1 MMAAMMPTLRFPL
14 RLAALAAAFLCPV
27 PPALAQSPSPVPAPS
42 AATAPAAATD
52 SASPVVSALSAELF
66 YQLLLGELNARG
78 ADPGAGFSMVLD
90 AARRTNDPALYQRA
104 VEIALQNR
112 AGEPALQAAQAWRQA
127 YPGSRDANRYLLQI
141 LLALNRIA
149 ETADALKA
157 EINLAAPS
165 ERNAA
170 ISAVPRMYAR
180 ASDKKLAATLV
191 QQALADA
198 LARPDTAASAWT
210 AVGRMRLAAGEG
222 PAAIDA
228 ARRAQA
234 AAPASEGPALLALE
248 LMAPGQPEAEVLVR
262 RYLESPMALPE
273 MRMAYARAL
282 LQAQRYPDASQQLKT
297 ITERRADFAEAWLVQ
312 GVLQTQDNQLDAA
325 DASLKRYLD
334 LAAAQ
339 PPGDERS
346 RGQSQAYLALAQI
359 AEKRKDLP
367 LATAWLDKIEN
378 ARDLVSAQTRRAS
391 ILAQQGRMDEARR
404 LVRQL
409 PERTPEDTRMKLT
422 AEVQLLRDNKQYRVA
437 YDLLEQAIEK
447 APQDAELLYD
457 QAMLAEKLNELAA
470 MERLLRRAIAAKPDF
485 HHAYNALGYSLADR
499 NLRLPEARQL
509 VSKALELAPGDPFI
523 TDSLAWVEFRA
534 GNRTEALRLLEQAYK
549 ARPDA
554 EIAAHLGE
562 VLWSLGQRER
572 ATAIWREGLL
582 LNRDN
587 ETLQETL
594 KRLQV
599 KL

>member
-1 MMAAMMPTLRFPL
+1 MMAEMTSMLRFSL
-14 RLAALAAAFLCPV
+14 RLAALAAAFVCSVQL
-27 PPALAQSPSPVPAPS
+27 ALAQSPP
-42 AATAPAAATD
+42 TAPASAAATD
-52 SASPVVSALSAELF
+52 SAKPLVSALTAELF
-66 YQLLLGELNARG
+66 YEVLLGELNARG

-112 AGEPALQAAQAWRQA
+112 AGEPALQAAKAWRQA
-127 YPGSRDANRYLLQI
+127 YRGSRDANRYLLQI

-149 ETADALKA
+149 ETADVLKA

-191 QQALADA
+191 QQALANA
-198 LARPDTAASAWT
+198 LARPETAASAWT
-210 AVGRMRLAAGEG
+210 AVGRMRLAASEA

-248 LMAPGQPEAEVLVR
+248 LMAPSQPEAEALVR

-273 MRMAYARAL
+273 TRMAYARAL

-297 ITERRADFAEAWLVQ
+297 ITEQRADFAEAWLVQ
-312 GVLQTQDNQLDAA
+312 GVLQTQDNQLAAA
-325 DASLKRYLD
+325 DTSLKRYLD

-339 PPGDERS
+339 PAGDDRS
-346 RGQSQAYLALAQI
+346 SGQSQAYLALAQI

-378 ARDLVSAQTRRAS
+378 ARDLVTAQTRRAS

-409 PERTPEDTRMKLT
+409 PERTPEDARMKLT
-422 AEVQLLRDNKQYRVA
+422 AEVQLLRDNKQYRAA
-437 YDLLEQAIEK
+437 YDLLDQAIEK

-457 QAMLAEKLNELAA
+457 QAMMAEKLNELPA

-499 NLRLPEARQL
+499 NQRLAEARQL
-509 VSKALELAPGDPFI
+509 VQKALELAPGDPFI

-534 GNRTEALRLLEQAYK
+534 GNRAEALRLLEQAYK